1 MMKKKKKRKR
11 IGKFPFSNPIQI
23 KINSTNY

>member
-1 MMKKKKKRKR
+1 MMNTTGKRKR
-11 IGKFPFSNPIQI
+11 IGKFPFSNAIQI

>member
-1 MMKKKKKRKR
+1 MMNTTLKRKR